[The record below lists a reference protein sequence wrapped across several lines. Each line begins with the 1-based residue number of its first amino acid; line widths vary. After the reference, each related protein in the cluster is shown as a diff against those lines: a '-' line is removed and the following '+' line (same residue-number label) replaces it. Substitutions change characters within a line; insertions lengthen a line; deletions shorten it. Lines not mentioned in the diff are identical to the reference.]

1 MEREALRQAFR
12 ETIETDRGEKL
23 PGLDDTMNLRTDL
36 GLDSVDFV
44 QLLFFIQSEYGV
56 VLESKDVENIVH
68 VGELLDL
75 LQARLA
81 GVHKSAA

>member
-81 GVHKSAA
+81 SVHKSAA